1 MVQQQQIKHQYN
13 DGNGRNLYTVVKFP
27 DKEFRRLRIDA
38 TGKEVWN
45 WDGIKQVPYRW
56 PDIKDHKAI
65 IFVEG
70 EKDVDNLHD
79 IDLVATTIAGGS
91 NAWTPLL
98 KKQPDFPEKYFS
110 GFEQVFLIPDND
122 EAGEKFAQETGS
134 HIKDFV
140 SRVWIVNLP
149 NLEKGG
155 DVSDYLDQFD
165 GLSKEQL
172 KDRLL
177 SWIDESKTPFEVQSS
192 SLDLNK
198 SWDFDNL
205 NVDEYLTESERS
217 LTVNDIEQ
225 THKDIISRLKG
236 VSWSGNTANA
246 ICPSHEDRKASLSVT
261 LEPEKILMRCHSG
274 CSIQS
279 ICNGLGVKVSELFLK
294 RSVELKHH
302 QKTHVVIPKADD
314 MEKICSKLLTNNEP
328 EEFDDTHIPSILR
341 DHVREACELTEA
353 SSAII
358 YGTALSCRGAHAG
371 VKLTIQPPN
380 YFIPLYGNLWFLS
393 ISESGSFKTTALN
406 AGSARLKDREEK
418 IIYELKELEAR
429 VESLREHGS
438 GDDDP
443 EVIEYTNELERYK
456 SMRTV
461 LPNKASWDAC
471 IDRMDETGGGVWLLS
486 EFGAWLAM
494 LESNHNRGFRQNLTE
509 LYDVPSYFE
518 DVTRT
523 KGSKILRYPFVGISG
538 VSTIEFLQGLL
549 GKDDAGSGFLARFM
563 LFKPPV
569 SDKTPHALPQK
580 KTKIQELHSYRLLSE
595 IYNQLDNISV
605 PIEYSISPNA
615 QKVFEDYHNNMFSR
629 FQESNDGTQS
639 ILDPFLK
646 RWSPSVLK
654 LALLFQY
661 LIDSDSQ
668 TISDSAVMGGISLSL
683 YAENCTRYLFERD
696 LGESSHQGKQ
706 RKLLE
711 YLANRGG
718 AVSRQKLLASK
729 ILDGGHNEYD
739 YIITSLEQSGKLFM
753 ETTDGKATNNS
764 RIILTETGK

>member
-1 MVQQQQIKHQYN
+1 MVQQQQINHQYN

-27 DKEFRRLRIDA
+27 NKEFRRLRVDT

-56 PDIKDHKAI
+56 PDIKDCKAVL
-65 IFVEG
+65 FVEG
-70 EKDVDNLHD
+70 EKDVDKLHD
-79 IDLVATTIAGGS
+79 IDLLATTIAGGS
-91 NAWTPLL
+91 NAWSPLL
-98 KKQPDFPEKYFS
+98 KKQSDFPEKYFN
-110 GFEQVFLIPDND
+110 GFEQVFIIPDND
-122 EAGEKFAQETGS
+122 EAGQKFAQETGEN
-134 HIKDFV
+134 IKDFV
-140 SRVWIVNLP
+140 SKVWIINLP

-155 DVSDYLDQFD
+155 DVSDYLANIPPDNQKQS
-165 GLSKEQL
+165 LL
-172 KDRLL
+172 KLIEDTK
-177 SWIDESKTPFEVQSS
+177 IPFESNASQ
-192 SLDLNK
+192 LEMNK
-198 SWDFDNL
+198 AWDFDNL
-205 NVDEYLTESERS
+205 TVDEHLTDSERS
-217 LTVNDIEQ
+217 QTVNDIQ
-225 THKDIISRLKG
+225 VTHDRIISQLRE
-236 VSWSGNTANA
+236 VTWSGTTANA
-246 ICPSHEDRKASLSVT
+246 KCPSHDDRKASLSVT
-261 LEPEKILMRCHSG
+261 LEVEKILMRCHSG
-274 CSIQS
+274 CSIQT
-279 ICNGLGVKVSELFLK
+279 ICDSLGVKVSELFLK
-294 RSVELKHH
+294 RAVELKHH
-302 QKTHVVIPKADD
+302 QKTHIVIPKPED
-314 MEKICSKLLTNNEP
+314 MKAICSNLLTQDEP
-328 EEFDDTHIPSILR
+328 EEFDDTHMPSILK

-358 YGTALSCRGAHAG
+358 YGTAISCLGAHAG
-371 VKLTIQPPN
+371 IKLTIQPPN
-380 YFIPLYGNLWFLS
+380 YFVPLYGNLWFLS

-418 IIYELKELEAR
+418 IIFEVKELEAR
-429 VESLREHGS
+429 ITSLREHGA
-438 GDDDP
+438 GEDDE
-443 EVIEYTNELERYK
+443 EVVEYNNELNRYR

-461 LPNKASWDAC
+461 LPNKASWEAC

-523 KGSKILRYPFVGISG
+523 RGSKILRYPFVGISG

-569 SDKTPHALPQK
+569 SDKTPYALPHK
-580 KTKIQELHSYRLLSE
+580 SVKIQELHSYRLLSE

-605 PIEYSISPNA
+605 PIEYSISPEA
-615 QKVFEDYHNNMFSR
+615 KKVFEDYHNSMFSR
-629 FQESNDGTQS
+629 FQESDDGTKS

-654 LALLFQY
+654 LALIFQY
-661 LIDSDSQ
+661 LIDSESQ
-668 TISDSAVMGGISLSL
+668 VISESAVMGGISLSL
-683 YAENCTRYLFERD
+683 YAEKCTRYLFERD
-696 LGESSHQGKQ
+696 LGESTHQNKQ

-711 YLANRGG
+711 YLANRNG
-718 AVSRQKLLASK
+718 AVTRQKLLASK

-739 YIITSLEQSGKLFM
+739 YVITSLEQSGKLFM

-764 RIILTETGK
+764 RIILTEAGK

>member
-1 MVQQQQIKHQYN
+1 MEQIKHEYK
-13 DGNGRNLYTVVKFP
+13 DGNGRLLYTVVKFP
-27 DKEFRRLRIDA
+27 NKEFRRLRIDA

-70 EKDVDNLHD
+70 EKDVDKLHD
-79 IDLVATTIAGGS
+79 IDLLATTIAGGS
-91 NAWTPLL
+91 NAWSPLL
-98 KKQPDFPEKYFS
+98 KKQSDFPEKYFS
-110 GFEQVFLIPDND
+110 GFEQVFIIPDND
-122 EAGEKFAQETGS
+122 EAGQKFAQETGE
-134 HIKDFV
+134 HIRDFV
-140 SRVWIVNLP
+140 SKVWIINLP

-155 DVSDYLDQFD
+155 DVSDYLDNIPHDNQKQSLVKLIED
-165 GLSKEQL
+165 NKV
-172 KDRLL
+172 
-177 SWIDESKTPFEVQSS
+177 PFEVQTSQ
-192 SLDLNK
+192 LEMNK
-198 SWDFDNL
+198 AWDFDNL
-205 NVDEYLTESERS
+205 TVDEHLTESERS
-217 LTVNDIEQ
+217 QTVNDIKV
-225 THKDIISRLKG
+225 THDRIISQLKG
-236 VSWSGNTANA
+236 VSWSGTTANA
-246 ICPSHEDRKASLSVT
+246 VCPSHDDRKASLSVT
-261 LEPEKILMRCHSG
+261 LEAEKILMRCHSG
-274 CSIQS
+274 CSIQT
-279 ICNGLGVKVSELFLK
+279 ICNSLGVKVSELFLK
-294 RSVELKHH
+294 RAVELRHH
-302 QKTHVVIPKADD
+302 QQTHVVVPKPDD
-314 MEKICSKLLTNNEP
+314 MKSICSKLLTQNEP
-328 EEFDDTHIPSILR
+328 EEFDDTHMPSILK

-358 YGTALSCRGAHAG
+358 YGTAISCLGAHAG

-380 YFIPLYGNLWFLS
+380 YFVPLYGNLWFLS

-418 IIYELKELEAR
+418 IIFEVKELEAR
-429 VESLREHGS
+429 LDSLREHGAQDS
-438 GDDDP
+438 DE
-443 EVIEYTNELERYK
+443 EVIEYTNELNRYK

-461 LPNKASWDAC
+461 LPNKASWEAC

-523 KGSKILRYPFVGISG
+523 RGSKILRYPFVGISG

-569 SDKTPHALPQK
+569 SDKTPYALPHK
-580 KTKIQELHSYRLLSE
+580 KDKIQELHSYRLLSE

-605 PIEYSISPNA
+605 PIEYSISLEA
-615 QKVFEDYHNNMFSR
+615 KKVFEDYHNDMFSR
-629 FQESNDGTQS
+629 FQDSDDGTKS

-654 LALLFQY
+654 LALIFQY
-661 LIDSDSQ
+661 LIDSESQ
-668 TISDSAVMGGISLSL
+668 VISESAVMGGISLSL
-683 YAENCTRYLFERD
+683 YAEKCTRYLFERD
-696 LGESSHQGKQ
+696 LGESTHQNKQ

-711 YLANRGG
+711 YLANRNG
-718 AVSRQKLLASK
+718 AVSRQKLLSSK
-729 ILDGGHNEYD
+729 ILDGGHLEYD
-739 YIITSLEQSGKLFM
+739 YVIQSLEQSGKLFM

-764 RIILTETGK
+764 RIILTETNK

>member
-1 MVQQQQIKHQYN
+1 MEQIKHEYK
-13 DGNGRNLYTVVKFP
+13 DGNERLLYTVVKFP
-27 DKEFRRLRIDA
+27 NKEFRRLRIDA

-65 IFVEG
+65 LFVEG
-70 EKDVDNLHD
+70 EKDTDKLHD

-91 NAWTPLL
+91 NAWSPLL
-98 KKQPDFPEKYFS
+98 KKQSDFPEKYFS
-110 GFEQVFLIPDND
+110 GFDQVFIIPDND
-122 EAGEKFAQETGS
+122 DAGQKFAQETGE
-134 HIKDFV
+134 HIRDFV
-140 SRVWIVNLP
+140 SKVWIVNLP

-155 DVSDYLDQFD
+155 DVSDYLENIPPDNQKQS
-165 GLSKEQL
+165 LL
-172 KDRLL
+172 KLIEDT
-177 SWIDESKTPFEVQSS
+177 KVPFEVQTSQ
-192 SLDLNK
+192 LEMNK
-198 SWDFDNL
+198 AWDFDNL
-205 NVDEYLTESERS
+205 TVDEHLTESERS
-217 LTVNDIEQ
+217 QTVNDIKV
-225 THKDIISRLKG
+225 THDRIILQLKG
-236 VSWSGNTANA
+236 VSWSGTTVNA
-246 ICPSHEDRKASLSVT
+246 ICPSHDDRKASLSVT
-261 LEPEKILMRCHSG
+261 LEAEKILMRCHSG
-274 CSIQS
+274 CSIQT
-279 ICNGLGVKVSELFLK
+279 ICNSLGVKVSELFLK
-294 RSVELKHH
+294 RAVELRHH
-302 QKTHVVIPKADD
+302 QQTHVVVPKPDD
-314 MEKICSKLLTNNEP
+314 MKSICSKLLTQNEP
-328 EEFDDTHIPSILR
+328 EEFDDTHMPSILK

-358 YGTALSCRGAHAG
+358 YGTAISCLGAHAG

-380 YFIPLYGNLWFLS
+380 YFVPLYGNLWFLS

-418 IIYELKELEAR
+418 IIFEVKELEAR
-429 VESLREHGS
+429 IDLLREHGAQ
-438 GDDDP
+438 DADE
-443 EVIEYTNELERYK
+443 EVVEYTNELNRYR

-461 LPNKASWDAC
+461 LPNKASWEAC

-523 KGSKILRYPFVGISG
+523 RGSKILRYPFVGISG

-569 SDKTPHALPQK
+569 SDKTPYALPHK
-580 KTKIQELHSYRLLSE
+580 KDKIQELHSYRLLSE

-605 PIEYSISPNA
+605 PIEYSISPEA
-615 QKVFEDYHNNMFSR
+615 KKVFEDYHNDMFSR
-629 FQESNDGTQS
+629 FQDSDDGTKS

-654 LALLFQY
+654 LALIFQY
-661 LIDSDSQ
+661 LIDSESQ
-668 TISDSAVMGGISLSL
+668 VITESAVMGGVSLSL
-683 YAENCTRYLFERD
+683 YAEKCTRYLFERD
-696 LGESSHQGKQ
+696 LGESTHQNKQ

-711 YLANRGG
+711 YLANRNG
-718 AVSRQKLLASK
+718 AVSRQKLLSSK
-729 ILDGGHNEYD
+729 ILDGGHLEYD
-739 YIITSLEQSGKLFM
+739 YVIQSLEQSGKLFM

-764 RIILTETGK
+764 RIILTETNK

>member
-1 MVQQQQIKHQYN
+1 MEQIKHEYK
-13 DGNGRNLYTVVKFP
+13 DGNGRLLYTVVKFP
-27 DKEFRRLRIDA
+27 NKEFRRLRIDA

-70 EKDVDNLHD
+70 EKDVDKLHD
-79 IDLVATTIAGGS
+79 IDLLATTIAGGS
-91 NAWTPLL
+91 NAWSPLL
-98 KKQPDFPEKYFS
+98 KKQSNFPEKYFS
-110 GFEQVFLIPDND
+110 GFEQVFIIPDND
-122 EAGEKFAQETGS
+122 EAGQKFAQETGE
-134 HIKDFV
+134 HIRDFV
-140 SRVWIVNLP
+140 SKVWIINLP

-155 DVSDYLDQFD
+155 DVSDYLDNIPHDNQKQSLVKLIED
-165 GLSKEQL
+165 NKV
-172 KDRLL
+172 
-177 SWIDESKTPFEVQSS
+177 PFEIQTSQ
-192 SLDLNK
+192 LEMNK
-198 SWDFDNL
+198 AWDFDNL
-205 NVDEYLTESERS
+205 TVDEHLTESERS
-217 LTVNDIEQ
+217 QTVNDIKV
-225 THKDIISRLKG
+225 THDRIISQLKG
-236 VSWSGNTANA
+236 VSWSGTTANA
-246 ICPSHEDRKASLSVT
+246 VCPSHDDRKASLSVT
-261 LEPEKILMRCHSG
+261 LEAEKILMRCHSG
-274 CSIQS
+274 CSIQT
-279 ICNGLGVKVSELFLK
+279 ICNSLGVKVSELFLK
-294 RSVELKHH
+294 RAVELRHH
-302 QKTHVVIPKADD
+302 QQTHVVVPKPDD
-314 MEKICSKLLTNNEP
+314 MKSICSKLLTQNEP
-328 EEFDDTHIPSILR
+328 EEFDDTHMPSILK

-358 YGTALSCRGAHAG
+358 YGTAISCLGAHAG

-380 YFIPLYGNLWFLS
+380 YFVPLYGNLWFLS

-418 IIYELKELEAR
+418 IIFEVKELEAR
-429 VESLREHGS
+429 LDSLREHGAQDS
-438 GDDDP
+438 DE
-443 EVIEYTNELERYK
+443 EVIEYTNELNRYK

-461 LPNKASWDAC
+461 LPNKASWEAC

-523 KGSKILRYPFVGISG
+523 RGSKILRYPFVGISG

-569 SDKTPHALPQK
+569 SDKTPYALPHK
-580 KTKIQELHSYRLLSE
+580 KDKIQELHSYRLLSE

-605 PIEYSISPNA
+605 PIEYSISLEA
-615 QKVFEDYHNNMFSR
+615 KKVFEDYHNDMFSR
-629 FQESNDGTQS
+629 FQDSDDGTKS

-654 LALLFQY
+654 LALIFQY
-661 LIDSDSQ
+661 LIDSESQ
-668 TISDSAVMGGISLSL
+668 VISESAVMGGISLSL
-683 YAENCTRYLFERD
+683 YAEKCTRYLFERD
-696 LGESSHQGKQ
+696 LGESTHQNKQ

-711 YLANRGG
+711 YLANRNG
-718 AVSRQKLLASK
+718 AVSRQKLLSSK
-729 ILDGGHNEYD
+729 ILDGGHLEYD
-739 YIITSLEQSGKLFM
+739 YVIQSLEQSGKLFM

-764 RIILTETGK
+764 RIILTETNK

>member
-1 MVQQQQIKHQYN
+1 MEQIKHEYK
-13 DGNGRNLYTVVKFP
+13 DGNGRLLYTVVKFP
-27 DKEFRRLRIDA
+27 NKEFRRLRTDI

-56 PDIKDHKAI
+56 PDIKDHRAI

-91 NAWTPLL
+91 NAWNPLL
-98 KKQPDFPEKYFS
+98 KKQPDFAEKYFN
-110 GFEQVFLIPDND
+110 GFDQVFIIPDND
-122 EAGEKFAQETGS
+122 EAGKKFAQDTGQ
-134 HIKDFV
+134 HIREYV
-140 SRVWIVNLP
+140 SKVWIVNLP
-149 NLEKGG
+149 DLKKGG
-155 DVSDYLDQFD
+155 DVSDYLAPI
-165 GLSKEQL
+165 SKESQ
-172 KDRLL
+172 KDSLVAL
-177 SWIDESKTPFEVQSS
+177 IEKHKNPFEVESTN
-192 SLDLNK
+192 LDLNK

-205 NVDEYLTESERS
+205 NVDEFLTESERAE
-217 LTVNDIEQ
+217 TVNDIKVV
-225 THKDIISRLKG
+225 HDKIISQLKG
-236 VSWSGNTANA
+236 VSWSGTTANA
-246 ICPSHEDRKASLSVT
+246 ICPTHEDRKPSLSIT
-261 LEPEKILMRCHSG
+261 LEADKILMRCHSG
-274 CSIQS
+274 CDIRA
-279 ICNGLGVKVSELFLK
+279 ICDSLGVKVSELFTQ

-302 QKTHVVIPKADD
+302 QRTHVVAPNPQH
-314 MEKICSKLLTNNEP
+314 MEQICSSLLDQKEP
-328 EEFDDTHIPSILR
+328 DEFDDTHMPPILR

-358 YGTALSCRGAHAG
+358 YGTALSCLGAHAG
-371 VKLTIQPPN
+371 IKLLIKPPN
-380 YFIPLYGNLWFLS
+380 YFISLYGNLWFLS

-418 IIYELKELEAR
+418 IIYEIR
-429 VESLREHGS
+429 DIGGRMQSLREHGA
-438 GDDDP
+438 GDDDE
-443 EVIEYTNELERYK
+443 EVVEYNNELNRYK

-461 LPNKASWDAC
+461 LPNKASWEAC
-471 IDRMDETGGGVWLLS
+471 IDRIDDTGGGVWLLS

-494 LESNHNRGFRQNLTE
+494 LESNHNRGFRQHLTE

-523 KGSKILRYPFVGISG
+523 GGSKILQYPFVGISG

-569 SDKTPHALPQK
+569 TDKIPYALPHK

-605 PIEYSISPNA
+605 PIEYSISPEA
-615 QKVFEDYHNNMFSR
+615 QRVFEDYHNDMFFR
-629 FQESNDGTQS
+629 FQESNDGTKS

-654 LALLFQY
+654 SAILFQY
-661 LIDSDSQ
+661 LLDSDSQ
-668 TISDSAVMGGISLSL
+668 TISEPAVMAGVSLSL
-683 YAENCTRYLFERD
+683 YAEKCTRYLFDRE
-696 LGESSHQGKQ
+696 LGESVHQNKQ
-706 RKLLE
+706 RRVIE

-718 AVSRQKLLASK
+718 AVTRHKVISSR

-739 YIITSLEQSGKLFM
+739 YVLTSLEQSGKLFV
-753 ETTDGKATNNS
+753 ETTDGKVTSNS
-764 RIILTETGK
+764 RIVLTENNK

>member
-1 MVQQQQIKHQYN
+1 MEQIKHEYK
-13 DGNGRNLYTVVKFP
+13 DGNGRLLYTVVKFP
-27 DKEFRRLRIDA
+27 NKEFRRLRTDI

-56 PDIKDHKAI
+56 PDIKDHRAI

-91 NAWTPLL
+91 NAWNPLL
-98 KKQPDFPEKYFS
+98 KKQPDFAEKYFN
-110 GFEQVFLIPDND
+110 GFDQVFIIPDND
-122 EAGEKFAQETGS
+122 EAGKKFAQDTGQ
-134 HIKDFV
+134 HIREYV
-140 SRVWIVNLP
+140 SKVWIVNLP
-149 NLEKGG
+149 DLKKGG
-155 DVSDYLDQFD
+155 DVSDYLATI
-165 GLSKEQL
+165 SKESQ
-172 KDRLL
+172 KDSLVAL
-177 SWIDESKTPFEVQSS
+177 IEKHKNPFEVESTN
-192 SLDLNK
+192 LDLNK

-205 NVDEYLTESERS
+205 NVDEFLTESERAE
-217 LTVNDIEQ
+217 TVNDIKVV
-225 THKDIISRLKG
+225 HDKIISQLKG
-236 VSWSGNTANA
+236 VSWSGTTANA
-246 ICPSHEDRKASLSVT
+246 ICPTHEDRKPSLSIT
-261 LEPEKILMRCHSG
+261 LEADKILMRCHSG
-274 CSIQS
+274 CDIRA
-279 ICNGLGVKVSELFLK
+279 ICDSLGVKVSELFTQ

-302 QKTHVVIPKADD
+302 QRTHVVAPNPQH
-314 MEKICSKLLTNNEP
+314 MEQICSSLLDQKEP
-328 EEFDDTHIPSILR
+328 DEFDDTHMPPILR

-358 YGTALSCRGAHAG
+358 YGTALSCLGAHAG
-371 VKLTIQPPN
+371 IKLLIKPPN
-380 YFIPLYGNLWFLS
+380 YFISLYGNLWFLS

-418 IIYELKELEAR
+418 IIYEIR
-429 VESLREHGS
+429 DIGGRMQSLREHGA
-438 GDDDP
+438 GDDDE
-443 EVIEYTNELERYK
+443 EVVEYNNELNRYK

-461 LPNKASWDAC
+461 LPNKASWEAC
-471 IDRMDETGGGVWLLS
+471 IDRIDDTGGGVWLLS

-494 LESNHNRGFRQNLTE
+494 LESNHNRGFRQHLTE

-523 KGSKILRYPFVGISG
+523 GGSKILQYPFVGISG

-569 SDKTPHALPQK
+569 TDKIPYALPHK

-605 PIEYSISPNA
+605 PIEYSISPEA
-615 QKVFEDYHNNMFSR
+615 QRVFEDYHNDMFFR
-629 FQESNDGTQS
+629 FQESNDGTKS

-654 LALLFQY
+654 SAILFQY
-661 LIDSDSQ
+661 LLDSDSQ
-668 TISDSAVMGGISLSL
+668 TISEPAVMAGVSLSL
-683 YAENCTRYLFERD
+683 YAEKCTRYLFDRE
-696 LGESSHQGKQ
+696 LGESVHQNKQ
-706 RKLLE
+706 RRVIE

-718 AVSRQKLLASK
+718 AVTRHKVISSR

-739 YIITSLEQSGKLFM
+739 YVLTSLEQSGKLFV
-753 ETTDGKATNNS
+753 ETTDGKVTSNS
-764 RIILTETGK
+764 RIVLTENNK

>member
-1 MVQQQQIKHQYN
+1 MEQIKHEYK
-13 DGNGRNLYTVVKFP
+13 DGNGRLLYTVVKFP
-27 DKEFRRLRIDA
+27 NKEFRRLRIDA

-70 EKDVDNLHD
+70 EKDVDKLHD
-79 IDLVATTIAGGS
+79 IDLLATTIAGGS
-91 NAWTPLL
+91 NAWSPLL
-98 KKQPDFPEKYFS
+98 KKQSNFPEKYFS
-110 GFEQVFLIPDND
+110 GFEQVFIIPDND
-122 EAGEKFAQETGS
+122 EAGQKFAQETGE
-134 HIKDFV
+134 HIRDFV
-140 SRVWIVNLP
+140 SKVWIINLP

-155 DVSDYLDQFD
+155 DVSDYLDNIPHDNQKQSLVKLIED
-165 GLSKEQL
+165 NKV
-172 KDRLL
+172 
-177 SWIDESKTPFEVQSS
+177 PFEIQTSQ
-192 SLDLNK
+192 LEMNK
-198 SWDFDNL
+198 AWDFDNL
-205 NVDEYLTESERS
+205 TVDEHLTESERS
-217 LTVNDIEQ
+217 QTVNDIKV
-225 THKDIISRLKG
+225 THDRIISQLKG
-236 VSWSGNTANA
+236 VSWSGTTANA
-246 ICPSHEDRKASLSVT
+246 VCPSHDDRKASLSVT
-261 LEPEKILMRCHSG
+261 LEAEKILMRCHSG
-274 CSIQS
+274 CSIQT
-279 ICNGLGVKVSELFLK
+279 ICNSLGVKVSELFLK
-294 RSVELKHH
+294 RAVELRHH
-302 QKTHVVIPKADD
+302 QQTHVVVPKPDD
-314 MEKICSKLLTNNEP
+314 MKSICSKLLTQNEP
-328 EEFDDTHIPSILR
+328 EEFDDTHMPSILK

-358 YGTALSCRGAHAG
+358 YGTAISCLGAHAG

-380 YFIPLYGNLWFLS
+380 YFVPLYGNLWFLS

-418 IIYELKELEAR
+418 IIFEVKELEAR
-429 VESLREHGS
+429 LDSLREHGAQDS
-438 GDDDP
+438 DE
-443 EVIEYTNELERYK
+443 EVIDYTNELNRYK

-461 LPNKASWDAC
+461 LPNKASWEAC

-523 KGSKILRYPFVGISG
+523 RGSKILRYPFVGISG

-569 SDKTPHALPQK
+569 SDKTPYALPHK
-580 KTKIQELHSYRLLSE
+580 KDKIQELHSYRLLSE

-605 PIEYSISPNA
+605 PIEYSISLEA
-615 QKVFEDYHNNMFSR
+615 KKVFEDYHNDMFSR
-629 FQESNDGTQS
+629 FQDSDDGTKS

-654 LALLFQY
+654 LALIFQY
-661 LIDSDSQ
+661 LIDSESQ
-668 TISDSAVMGGISLSL
+668 VISESAVMGGISLSL
-683 YAENCTRYLFERD
+683 YAEKCTRYLFERD
-696 LGESSHQGKQ
+696 LGESTHQNKQ

-711 YLANRGG
+711 YLANRNG
-718 AVSRQKLLASK
+718 AVSRQKLLSSK
-729 ILDGGHNEYD
+729 ILDGGHLEYD
-739 YIITSLEQSGKLFM
+739 YVIQSLEQSGKLFM

-764 RIILTETGK
+764 RIILTETNK

>member
-1 MVQQQQIKHQYN
+1 MEQIKHEYK
-13 DGNGRNLYTVVKFP
+13 DGNGRLLYTVVKFP
-27 DKEFRRLRIDA
+27 NKEFRRLRVDA

-70 EKDVDNLHD
+70 EKDVDKLHD
-79 IDLVATTIAGGS
+79 IDLLATTIAGGS
-91 NAWTPLL
+91 NAWSPLL
-98 KKQPDFPEKYFS
+98 KKQSDFPEKYFS
-110 GFEQVFLIPDND
+110 GFEQVFIIPDND
-122 EAGEKFAQETGS
+122 EAGQKFAQETGE
-134 HIKDFV
+134 HIRDFV
-140 SRVWIVNLP
+140 SKVWIINLP

-155 DVSDYLDQFD
+155 DVSDYLDNIPHDNQKQSLVKLIED
-165 GLSKEQL
+165 NKV
-172 KDRLL
+172 
-177 SWIDESKTPFEVQSS
+177 PFEIQTSQ
-192 SLDLNK
+192 LEMNK
-198 SWDFDNL
+198 AWDFDNL
-205 NVDEYLTESERS
+205 TVDEHLTESERS
-217 LTVNDIEQ
+217 QTVNDIKV
-225 THKDIISRLKG
+225 THDRIISQLKG
-236 VSWSGNTANA
+236 VSWSGTTANA
-246 ICPSHEDRKASLSVT
+246 VCPSHDDRKASLSVT
-261 LEPEKILMRCHSG
+261 LEAEKILMRCHSG
-274 CSIQS
+274 CSIQT
-279 ICNGLGVKVSELFLK
+279 ICNSLGVKVSELFLK
-294 RSVELKHH
+294 RAVELRHH
-302 QKTHVVIPKADD
+302 QQTHVVVPKPDD
-314 MEKICSKLLTNNEP
+314 MKSICSKLLTQNEP
-328 EEFDDTHIPSILR
+328 EEFDDTHMPSILK

-358 YGTALSCRGAHAG
+358 YGTAISCLGAHAG

-380 YFIPLYGNLWFLS
+380 YFVPLYGNLWFLS

-418 IIYELKELEAR
+418 IIFEVKELEAR
-429 VESLREHGS
+429 LDSLREHGAQDS
-438 GDDDP
+438 DE
-443 EVIEYTNELERYK
+443 EVIEYTNELNRYK

-461 LPNKASWDAC
+461 LPNKASWEAC

-523 KGSKILRYPFVGISG
+523 RGSKILRYPFVGISG

-569 SDKTPHALPQK
+569 SDKTPYALPHK
-580 KTKIQELHSYRLLSE
+580 KDKIQELHSYRLLSE

-605 PIEYSISPNA
+605 PIEYSISLEA
-615 QKVFEDYHNNMFSR
+615 KKVFEDYHNDMFSR
-629 FQESNDGTQS
+629 FQDSDDGTKS

-654 LALLFQY
+654 LALIFQY
-661 LIDSDSQ
+661 LIDSESQ
-668 TISDSAVMGGISLSL
+668 VISESAVMGGISLSL
-683 YAENCTRYLFERD
+683 YAEKCTRYLFERD
-696 LGESSHQGKQ
+696 LGESTHQNKQ

-711 YLANRGG
+711 YLANRNG
-718 AVSRQKLLASK
+718 AVSRQKLLSSK
-729 ILDGGHNEYD
+729 ILDGGHLEYD
-739 YIITSLEQSGKLFM
+739 YVIQSLEQSGKLFM

-764 RIILTETGK
+764 RIILTETNK

>member
-1 MVQQQQIKHQYN
+1 MEQIKHEYK
-13 DGNGRNLYTVVKFP
+13 DGNGRLLYTVVKFP
-27 DKEFRRLRIDA
+27 NKEFRRLRIDI

-56 PDIKDHKAI
+56 PDIKDHRAI

-91 NAWTPLL
+91 NAWNPLL
-98 KKQPDFPEKYFS
+98 KKQPDFAEKYFN
-110 GFEQVFLIPDND
+110 GFDQVFIIPDND
-122 EAGEKFAQETGS
+122 EAGKKFAQDTGQ
-134 HIKDFV
+134 HIREYV
-140 SRVWIVNLP
+140 SKVWIVNLP
-149 NLEKGG
+149 DLKKGG
-155 DVSDYLDQFD
+155 DVSDYLAPI
-165 GLSKEQL
+165 SKESQ
-172 KDRLL
+172 KDSLVAL
-177 SWIDESKTPFEVQSS
+177 IEKHKNPFEVESTN
-192 SLDLNK
+192 LDLNK

-205 NVDEYLTESERS
+205 NVDEFLTESERAE
-217 LTVNDIEQ
+217 TVNDIKVV
-225 THKDIISRLKG
+225 HDKIISQLKG
-236 VSWSGNTANA
+236 VSWSGTTANA
-246 ICPSHEDRKASLSVT
+246 ICPTHEDRKPSLSIT
-261 LEPEKILMRCHSG
+261 LEADKILMRCHSG
-274 CSIQS
+274 CDIRA
-279 ICNGLGVKVSELFLK
+279 ICDSLGVKVSELFTQ

-302 QKTHVVIPKADD
+302 QRTHVVAPNPQH
-314 MEKICSKLLTNNEP
+314 MEQICSSLLDQKEP
-328 EEFDDTHIPSILR
+328 DEFDDTHMPPILR

-358 YGTALSCRGAHAG
+358 YGTALSCLGAHAG
-371 VKLTIQPPN
+371 IKLLIKPPN
-380 YFIPLYGNLWFLS
+380 YFISLYGNLWFLS

-418 IIYELKELEAR
+418 IIYEIR
-429 VESLREHGS
+429 DIGGRMQSLREHGA
-438 GDDDP
+438 GDDDE
-443 EVIEYTNELERYK
+443 EVVEYNNELNRYK

-461 LPNKASWDAC
+461 LPNKASWEAC
-471 IDRMDETGGGVWLLS
+471 IDRIDDTGGGVWLLS

-494 LESNHNRGFRQNLTE
+494 LESNHNRGFRQHLTE

-523 KGSKILRYPFVGISG
+523 GGSKILQYPFVGISG

-569 SDKTPHALPQK
+569 TDKIPYALPHK

-605 PIEYSISPNA
+605 PIEYSISPEA
-615 QKVFEDYHNNMFSR
+615 QRVFEDYHNDMFFR
-629 FQESNDGTQS
+629 FQESNDGTKS

-654 LALLFQY
+654 SAILFQY
-661 LIDSDSQ
+661 LLDSDSQ
-668 TISDSAVMGGISLSL
+668 TISEPAVMAGVSLSL
-683 YAENCTRYLFERD
+683 YAEKCTRYLFDRE
-696 LGESSHQGKQ
+696 LGESVHQNKQ
-706 RKLLE
+706 RRVIE

-718 AVSRQKLLASK
+718 AVTRHKVISSR

-739 YIITSLEQSGKLFM
+739 YVLTSLEQSGKLFV
-753 ETTDGKATNNS
+753 ETTDGKVTSNS
-764 RIILTETGK
+764 RIVLTENNK

>member
-1 MVQQQQIKHQYN
+1 MEQIKHEYK
-13 DGNGRNLYTVVKFP
+13 DGNGRLLYTVVKFP
-27 DKEFRRLRIDA
+27 NKEFRRLRTDV

-56 PDIKDHKAI
+56 PDIKDHRAI

-91 NAWTPLL
+91 NAWSPLL

-110 GFEQVFLIPDND
+110 GFDQVFIIPDND
-122 EAGEKFAQETGS
+122 EAGKKFAQETGE
-134 HIKDFV
+134 HIREFV
-140 SRVWIVNLP
+140 SKVWIVNLP
-149 NLEKGG
+149 NLDKGG
-155 DVSDYLDQFD
+155 DVSDYLAQYE
-165 GLSKEQL
+165 GVSKEQL
-172 KDRLL
+172 KTGLL
-177 SWIDESKTPFEVQSS
+177 KWIEESKNPFEVESS
-192 SLDLNK
+192 SLDLSK

-205 NVDEYLTESERS
+205 NVDEFLTDSERS
-217 LTVNDIEQ
+217 QTVNNIKEVHD
-225 THKDIISRLKG
+225 KIISQLKG
-236 VSWSGNTANA
+236 VSWSGTTANA
-246 ICPSHEDRKASLSVT
+246 ICPTHEDRKPSLSVT
-261 LEPEKILMRCHSG
+261 LETDKILMRCHSG
-274 CSIQS
+274 CDIRV
-279 ICNGLGVKVSELFLK
+279 ICDSFGIKVSELFTQ

-302 QKTHVVIPKADD
+302 QRTHVVVPNPEHMK
-314 MEKICSKLLTNNEP
+314 EICSSLLDQKEP
-328 EEFDDTHIPSILR
+328 EEFDDTHMPPILR

-358 YGTALSCRGAHAG
+358 YGTALSCLGAHAG
-371 VKLTIQPPN
+371 IKLLIKPPN
-380 YFIPLYGNLWFLS
+380 YFISLYGNLWFLS

-418 IIYELKELEAR
+418 IIYEIRDIESR
-429 VESLREHGS
+429 MSSLRQNGAQ
-438 GDDDP
+438 DDDD
-443 EVIEYTNELERYK
+443 ELLESQGELGRYK

-461 LPNKASWDAC
+461 LPNKASWEAC
-471 IDRMDETGGGVWLLS
+471 IDRIDETGGGVWLLS

-494 LESNHNRGFRQNLTE
+494 LESNHNRGFRQHLTE

-523 KGSKILRYPFVGISG
+523 GGSKILQYPFVGISG

-569 SDKTPHALPQK
+569 TDKVPYALPHK

-605 PIEYSISPNA
+605 PIEYSISPSA
-615 QKVFEDYHNNMFSR
+615 QKIFEDYHNDMFSR
-629 FQESNDGTQS
+629 FQESNDGTKS

-654 LALLFQY
+654 SAILFQY
-661 LIDSDSQ
+661 LLDSDSQ
-668 TISDSAVMGGISLSL
+668 TISEPAVMGGISLSL
-683 YAENCTRYLFERD
+683 YAEKCTRYLFDRE
-696 LGESSHQGKQ
+696 LGESVHQNKQ
-706 RKLLE
+706 RKVIE

-718 AVSRQKLLASK
+718 SVTRQKMMSSRL
-729 ILDGGHNEYD
+729 LDGGHNEYD
-739 YIITSLEQSGKLFM
+739 YVLTSLEQSGKLFM
-753 ETTDGKATNNS
+753 ETTDGKVTSNS
-764 RIILTETGK
+764 KIVLTENNK